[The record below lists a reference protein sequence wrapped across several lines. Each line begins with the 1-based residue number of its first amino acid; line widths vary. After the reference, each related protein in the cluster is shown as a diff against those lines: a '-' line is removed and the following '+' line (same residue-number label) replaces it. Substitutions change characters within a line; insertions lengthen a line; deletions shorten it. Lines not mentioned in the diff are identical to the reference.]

1 MVYLTFNIIKKISR
15 TFFPFYKNSEIK
27 FVFKKL
33 EQDNIN
39 EQRLAMF
46 VGGCVRK
53 YLSNK
58 EIDDIDIATV
68 FTTEQ
73 IKEKFNNTKFKV
85 VDSGV
90 RHGTVT
96 LISSRLKLELTTL
109 RKDLKTD
116 GRHADVEYIN
126 DWQIDSERRDF
137 TINAIYLDNKGK
149 IFDPQGGVN
158 DLKNNFVKFI
168 GNPQKRIQEDY
179 LRIIR
184 LIRFSLEYG
193 SEIEEKIAQIVKLNL
208 DGIKK
213 ISKER
218 ILNELFKIL
227 QIEHFI
233 KINNKKNLKELFIL
247 IFPELKNLDRLK
259 RLDKISKTSE
269 LSKEILLSVILIDNK
284 DNHEYFSHKYK
295 ISNDLKDQLNLIA
308 KNFATLQLDKK
319 FFSTD
324 LKKNIY
330 FYGKEHLIALN
341 ILNFSVN
348 GKIKLNDYKIILN
361 KIKDF
366 DIPKFIFDGNF
377 LKANGMQEGSLIG
390 KTLKL
395 IESEWLKNDFKISE
409 KRALEII
416 EKQKN

>member
-90 RHGTVT
+90 KHGTVT
-96 LISSRLKLELTTL
+96 LISSKLKLELTTL

-233 KINNKKNLKELFIL
+233 KINNKRNLKELFIL

-259 RLDKISKTSE
+259 RLDKISKTSR

-308 KNFATLQLDKK
+308 KNFVTLQLDKK

>member
-1 MVYLTFNIIKKISR
+1 MVYLNFNIIKKISR

-96 LISSRLKLELTTL
+96 LISNRLKLELTTL

-126 DWQIDSERRDF
+126 NWQIDSERRDF

-233 KINNKKNLKELFIL
+233 KINNKRNLKELFIL

-269 LSKEILLSVILIDNK
+269 FSKEILLSVILIDNK

-361 KIKDF
+361 KITDF

-377 LKANGMQEGSLIG
+377 LKENGMQEGSLIG

>member
-90 RHGTVT
+90 KHGTVT
-96 LISSRLKLELTTL
+96 LISSKLKLELTTL

-308 KNFATLQLDKK
+308 KNFVTLQLDKK

-377 LKANGMQEGSLIG
+377 LKENGMQEGSLIG